1 MPDPLSK
8 INDLVQSLEDLRL
21 HLGRKDLA
29 IGGMNV
35 NSQLYFS
42 LANSCLRNHAILLYG
57 GMGANKTTLINLLGA
72 SFMNLSFDDM
82 ENIMVSGHPEQTE
95 EKIVGFLDPRQW
107 SQNDNDL
114 EVLWTPWTKSRW
126 KLINEI
132 NRFPSGKQNLF
143 LEILQKRKISYAGK
157 VLEAGDTCYFATMNP
172 DFSSTYPLDEALL
185 DRISVCVPALQPDFL
200 GSLALG
206 ERKLEVRDLAKEL
219 PRFSLEEFETLPLNV
234 LAINMEGQ
242 TELAIISLL
251 KDFTLCERA
260 PGYDKTQL
268 PSSKPSR
275 GLCNGCHYFNNLELC
290 CWQVDEG
297 LSDRVRQDLRDFTR
311 ALAFLTGRNARI
323 EVLKAIA
330 PYLIWHRV
338 TPNRSLLDRP
348 PYYAAKKLAFVADL
362 VEKSINR
369 TLNERGEMN
378 MIFSSAVDGEMSCKD
393 AIKELSD
400 YDDPIARLDYLPA
413 LEMMR

>member
-1 MPDPLSK
+1 LS
-8 INDLVQSLEDLRL
+8 
-21 HLGRKDLA
+21 
-29 IGGMNV
+29 
-35 NSQLYFS
+35 
-42 LANSCLRNHAILLYG
+42 
-57 GMGANKTTLINLLGA
+57 
-72 SFMNLSFDDM
+72 
-82 ENIMVSGHPEQTE
+82 
-95 EKIVGFLDPRQW
+95 
-107 SQNDNDL
+107 
-114 EVLWTPWTKSRW
+114 
-126 KLINEI
+126 
-132 NRFPSGKQNLF
+132 
-143 LEILQKRKISYAGK
+143 
-157 VLEAGDTCYFATMNP
+157 
-172 DFSSTYPLDEALL
+172 
-185 DRISVCVPALQPDFL
+185 
-200 GSLALG
+200 LG

-234 LAINMEGQ
+234 MAINVEGQ

-268 PSSKPSR
+268 PASKPSR
-275 GLCNGCHYFNNLELC
+275 GLCNGCHYFNNPELC

-311 ALAFLTGRNARI
+311 ALAFLTGRNAHI

-338 TPNRSLLDRP
+338 TPNPSLLDRP
-348 PYYAAKKLAFVADL
+348 PYYASKKLAFIADL